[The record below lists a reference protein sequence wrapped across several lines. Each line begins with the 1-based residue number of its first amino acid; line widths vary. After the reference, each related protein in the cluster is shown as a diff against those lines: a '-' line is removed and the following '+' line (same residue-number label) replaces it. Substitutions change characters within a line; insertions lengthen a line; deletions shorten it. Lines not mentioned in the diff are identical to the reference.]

1 MLHNSLILYVNYNL
15 RNDFIEFS
23 WKRKPQTPPLQRA
36 SYSSRE
42 VARQTTF
49 LHKKLF
55 CKKCT
60 ISKTCYFGSWHGF
73 AHLGLQ
79 NMKIIG
85 VDDLMLILYKMSE
98 QTSKQ
103 QTENDAIW
111 NEILI
116 ACG

>member
-1 MLHNSLILYVNYNL
+1 
-15 RNDFIEFS
+15 
-23 WKRKPQTPPLQRA
+23 
-36 SYSSRE
+36 
-42 VARQTTF
+42 
-49 LHKKLF
+49 
-55 CKKCT
+55 
-60 ISKTCYFGSWHGF
+60 
-73 AHLGLQ
+73 
-79 NMKIIG
+79 MKIIG